1 MKLWWRWASLLSFCT
16 EKDKWS
22 SQRFLWRIWLGQI
35 RECSLLP
42 LVLPI
47 PLVHFS
53 VHTIQGMLWAWVL
66 TEQKRAMS
74 MSLFS
79 QGPIKHSNLKGR
91 LTKKKS
97 TLVSVSVGL
106 LQHNSP
112 QNSCENHSKKLWIIY
127 QFSPCHFR
135 HRLMWMRRALANVL
149 VMKAMISFLYNT
161 IHLYL

>member
-1 MKLWWRWASLLSFCT
+1 MTLSFLVVILYRKRQMEQPT
-16 EKDKWS
+16 VSMANLTGTDTWVFTAS
-22 SQRFLWRIWLGQI
+22 SCLT
-35 RECSLLP
+35 
-42 LVLPI
+42 I